1 MMRVCPWTWRWHSMN
16 AFSTLLAIDFMYSIS
31 YGSSGLLPHH
41 PSICIAS
48 ILGVCKCWRLAADA
62 EEASS
67 SCFRSAE
74 NASLKQWMAGYYFR
88 YKSITFLLRTMTF
101 HDISL
106 QIIGWEIFAAQIT
119 SNVTEKQVLSW
130 CQVQKRKSR
139 QDDCHGDVEACLQR
153 FQLRQGQSFW
163 LPFRFSDFV
172 IIGGKFWYHD
182 NSWFSVV

>member
-1 MMRVCPWTWRWHSMN
+1 
-16 AFSTLLAIDFMYSIS
+16 MYSIS

-106 QIIGWEIFAAQIT
+106 QIIGWESFATQIT
-119 SNVTEKQVLSW
+119 SNVTENQVLW
-130 CQVQKRKSR
+130 CQVQKRKNR
-139 QDDCHGDVEACLQR
+139 QDDYPGRPWGRCSVPSTSPITTRAVIMTNFPFQWLCHHWGEILEPWQFLV
-153 FQLRQGQSFW
+153 F
-163 LPFRFSDFV
+163 
-172 IIGGKFWYHD
+172 IGLMHG
-182 NSWFSVV
+182 